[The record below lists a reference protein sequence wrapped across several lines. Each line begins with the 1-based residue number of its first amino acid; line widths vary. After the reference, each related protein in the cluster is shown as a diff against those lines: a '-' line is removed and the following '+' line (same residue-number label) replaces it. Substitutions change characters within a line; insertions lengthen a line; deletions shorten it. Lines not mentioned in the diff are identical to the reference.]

1 MTGDYRERGIKD
13 LHGFM
18 TELVVDEECYLHLVP
33 RELRDVAVLVEPL
46 TIAEKALLQLKG
58 VQQRLPWTGN
68 RHRALVLGAG
78 PVGLLGA
85 MAMVNA
91 GFEVHVYSREPESTT
106 AQAIGAA
113 YHSCVAESI
122 EDVARRIGNIDL
134 VYEATGA
141 SQFAFEVLRSLGA
154 NGIFVFTG
162 VPGRHD
168 RVNLDTD
175 TIMRNMVMKN
185 QVVLGTVNAGHD
197 AFEAAIADLGA
208 FYARWP
214 AAVRSLITGRYPIE
228 AFHDLLYGHPGGIKN
243 IISLE

>member
-1 MTGDYRERGIKD
+1 
-13 LHGFM
+13 
-18 TELVVDEECYLHLVP
+18 
-33 RELRDVAVLVEPL
+33 
-46 TIAEKALLQLKG
+46 
-58 VQQRLPWTGN
+58 
-68 RHRALVLGAG
+68 VLGAG

-85 MAMVNA
+85 MALVNA
-91 GFEVHVYSREPESTT
+91 GFEAHVYSREPESSA

-113 YHSCVAESI
+113 YHSSVAESI

-168 RVNLDTD
+168 QVNLDTD
-175 TIMRNMVMKN
+175 TIMRNLVLKN
-185 QVVLGTVNAGHD
+185 QVVLGTVNAGRD